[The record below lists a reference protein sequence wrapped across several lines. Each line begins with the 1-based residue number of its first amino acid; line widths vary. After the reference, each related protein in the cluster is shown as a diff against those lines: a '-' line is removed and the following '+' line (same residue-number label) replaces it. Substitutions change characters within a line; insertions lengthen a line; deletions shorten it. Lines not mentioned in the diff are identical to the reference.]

1 MNQPVL
7 KERASDFLVSESLVL
22 PAQTGA
28 SGRYRY
34 LKLRKCGYTTFEAV
48 ERIAAAFG
56 VERQNV
62 LYAGLKDE
70 EGITEQLVAVDAT
83 LKHED
88 LLDFNRLQRGAGP
101 AFLEL
106 APSGCGD
113 EPIEIGGLSGN
124 SFRIVVRNLCA
135 SRAEAFRRKPKH
147 TFFFLNYYDSQRF
160 GIPGHPKTTH
170 LIGRALLRNDYGA
183 ALRWLVESGT
193 KEGRSASQHVGDPA
207 TFFARLEPRIQ
218 SFYQCA
224 SASHD
229 WNARLAQ
236 MTRDACGGDLWT
248 HESEGHS
255 WVFPLRQRGV
265 LDLLSQGHELPYD
278 NYRARQGQI
287 VMVHSS
293 RPTAVQAHVQILAC
307 AVEDARPGRFHCE
320 MSFFLPSGCYAT
332 MCVRQFVACPCQS
345 GSAACAAS

>member
-22 PAQTGA
+22 PAQTRAG
-28 SGRYRY
+28 GRFRY
-34 LKLRKCGYTTFEAV
+34 LKLRKSGYTTFEAV

-56 VERQNV
+56 VERRSV

-70 EGITEQLVAVDAT
+70 DGITEQLVAVDAT
-83 LKHED
+83 LDHEN
-88 LLDFNRLQRGAGP
+88 LLEFNRLQGGASH

-106 APSGCGD
+106 VPSGFGD
-113 EPIEIGGLSGN
+113 EPLEIGGLSGN

-135 SRAEAFRRKPKH
+135 SRAEAFCRKPKH
-147 TFFFLNYYDSQRF
+147 TFFFLNYYDAQRF

-170 LIGRALLRNDYGA
+170 LIGRELLREDYGA

-193 KEGRSASQHVGDPA
+193 PEGRSASQHVGDPA
-207 TFFARLEPRIQ
+207 TFFSRLEPRIQ

-229 WNARLAQ
+229 WNARLEQ
-236 MTRDACGGDLWT
+236 MTRDACGHDIWT
-248 HESEGHS
+248 HESQGLW
-255 WVFPLRQRGV
+255 WVFPLDQRGV
-265 LDLLSQGHELPYD
+265 LDVLSHCHELPYD
-278 NYRARQGQI
+278 NYRVRQGRI
-287 VMVHSS
+287 IEVHSS
-293 RPTAVQAHVQILAC
+293 RPTTVQAHVQILGC
-307 AVEDARPGRFHCE
+307 SVEDARPGRFCCE

-332 MCVRQFVACPCQS
+332 MCVRQFVACRCQS
-345 GSAACAAS
+345 GSAACTAT